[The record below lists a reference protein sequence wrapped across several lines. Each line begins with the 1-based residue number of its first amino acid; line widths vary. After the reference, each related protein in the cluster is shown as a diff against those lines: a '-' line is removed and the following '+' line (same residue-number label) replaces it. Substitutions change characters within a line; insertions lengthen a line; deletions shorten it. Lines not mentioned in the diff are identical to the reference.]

1 MKYSRQY
8 MVAFIIVL
16 SIPFFSSC
24 FIENL
29 GYSLG
34 KCEALENNG
43 KAVFRGSECN
53 YNITPSCISSDFDHG
68 CYYVGGD
75 DPYKQ
80 SCATCMYQDNPP
92 QLYTPSND
100 QKNIVS
106 SSSDD
111 VESDPVYYFDG
122 SSFENLVSSNGSTL
136 TTGSIGNEIFN
147 GWYEKIINASASGKH
162 STSNAGSRTI
172 FPIGNSQSELK
183 EGAILC
189 WFLINTPTSI
199 NKQYSSS
206 SISFFQENNNFQII
220 FSTEN
225 GSDIVMKINLL
236 GNNIVTKNVGSI
248 AGWHKLYIVWGDDL
262 KDGYD
267 LILFIDN
274 AEIAAIDND
283 TLPDFIGTNTFS
295 FTISESVI
303 ARGKRKCKD
312 YIIYE
317 DCHNIT
323 YTTYSQ
329 ASLKEIKIWDR
340 AYSLDPQ
347 SVY

>member
-1 MKYSRQY
+1 MYPGNSKEL
-8 MVAFIIVL
+8 F
-16 SIPFFSSC
+16 
-24 FIENL
+24 
-29 GYSLG
+29 
-34 KCEALENNG
+34 
-43 KAVFRGSECN
+43 
-53 YNITPSCISSDFDHG
+53 TPSDG
-68 CYYVGGD
+68 
-75 DPYKQ
+75 
-80 SCATCMYQDNPP
+80 
-92 QLYTPSND
+92 

-122 SSFENLVSSNGSTL
+122 SCLENLVSSGGSTL

-172 FPIGNSQSELK
+172 FPIGNSPSELK

-189 WFLINTPTSI
+189 WFLINTPASI

-206 SISFFQENNNFQII
+206 SISFFHEDNNFQII
-220 FSTEN
+220 FSTVN
-225 GSDIVMKINLL
+225 GSNIEMKINLL

-248 AGWHKLYIVWGDDL
+248 AGWHKLYIVWCDDI
-262 KDGYD
+262 KNGYD
-267 LILFIDN
+267 VILFIDN
-274 AEIAAIDND
+274 AEIAVIDND
-283 TLPDFIGTNTFS
+283 TLPDFIGTNAFR

-329 ASLKEIKIWDR
+329 ASLKEIKIWDK